1 MIAFDNRGH
10 GESGKPH
17 DPAAYS
23 IAIMA
28 EDARRLLDH
37 LGVEKADVIG
47 YSMGA
52 RIAAEL
58 ALAPSGA
65 RAERGAR
72 RARRRDGETRD
83 VRAGGAARRGASRCV
98 AR

>member
-1 MIAFDNRGH
+1 MSTSWIRDLLAAGRRVIAFDNRGH

-23 IAIMA
+23 IPIMA

-58 ALAPSGA
+58 ALRIRSACGAPCSAGSA
-65 RAERGAR
+65 
-72 RARRRDGETRD
+72 TRW
-83 VRAGGAARRGASRCV
+83 
-98 AR
+98 